1 MINLFKSDFFR
12 VVRSPFF
19 WVLTAV
25 VVAMIVAAAGMMA
38 FIASPE
44 FAHMVNEQA
53 MENDPQAMVA
63 VEQTDVPDDGLAA
76 SEDGPAASEDEP
88 LNGKVLESITVTWGN
103 TFLNGG
109 LLGFVGS
116 LFVALFL
123 LADFKRG
130 FVKNLPMDR
139 RGRLAYYGEKV
150 GFVAISQ
157 AFFLLVCA
165 AASTASYAAFGFGY
179 EHADS
184 AGDVALWLLLAWLL
198 CVAYALIVACLSWA
212 FRSDALSSVASVVV
226 SSGILGVILTQV
238 FVRAASVMPVLGQI
252 PQWLPVCAISDL
264 RDGAAGLASNGAGFD
279 FLQVSA
285 AAHAAVV
292 VLLVIAAAC
301 VIVFAAC
308 RRKDIA

>member
-25 VVAMIVAAAGMMA
+25 VVAVIVSCAGILSW
-38 FIASPE
+38 IASPE

-53 MENDPQAMVA
+53 MENDPQGMIA
-63 VEQTDVPDDGLAA
+63 VEQADVQGDGLVVP
-76 SEDGPAASEDEP
+76 EDKP

-109 LLGFVGS
+109 LLGLIGS

-130 FVKNLPMDR
+130 FAKNLPMDR
-139 RGRLAYYGEKV
+139 RGRRAYYGEKV
-150 GFVAISQ
+150 GFVAVSQ

-165 AASTASYAAFGFGY
+165 AASTASYAAFGFSY

-184 AGDVALWLLLAWLL
+184 VADVALWLLLAWLV
-198 CVAYALIVACLSWA
+198 CVAYALMVACLSWA

-226 SSGILGVILTQV
+226 SSGIAGVILTQV
-238 FVRAASVMPVLGQI
+238 LMRAASVVPALGQI
-252 PQWLPVCAISDL
+252 PQWLPVSAISDL
-264 RDGAAGLASNGAGFD
+264 RGGAAGLASTDAGFS
-279 FLQVSA
+279 FLQVPA

-292 VLLVIAAAC
+292 TLLAAAVMC

>member
-25 VVAMIVAAAGMMA
+25 LVGMIVAAAGMMS

-53 MENDPQAMVA
+53 MENDSQAMVA
-63 VEQTDVPDDGLAA
+63 VEQADVQDDGV
-76 SEDGPAASEDEP
+76 AASEDEP

-139 RGRLAYYGEKV
+139 RGRIAYYGEKV

-238 FVRAASVMPVLGQI
+238 FVRASSVVPVLGQI
-252 PQWLPVCAISDL
+252 PQWLPVSAISDL
-264 RDGAAGLASNGAGFD
+264 RDGAVGLASNGAGFT
-279 FLQVSA
+279 FLQVPA

-292 VLLVIAAAC
+292 ALVVIVVMCA
-301 VIVFAAC
+301 IVFAAC